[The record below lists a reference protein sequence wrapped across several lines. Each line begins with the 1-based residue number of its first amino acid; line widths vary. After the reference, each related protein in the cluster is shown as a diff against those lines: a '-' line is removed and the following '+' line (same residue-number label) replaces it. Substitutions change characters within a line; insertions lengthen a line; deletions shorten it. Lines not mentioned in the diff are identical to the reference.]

1 MADYSGSNSM
11 ATLNGLFKETYA
23 NEKKKL
29 IPDGKVVLNSI
40 RFLERQRQPG
50 NAYHQPVVLN

>member
-1 MADYSGSNSM
+1 MADYNGSNSM

-23 NEKKKL
+23 NDKKKL
-29 IPDGKVVLNSI
+29 IPDGKVVLNAI

-50 NAYHQPVVLN
+50 RFAA